1 MTHLVT
7 ELLKAR
13 LDEGVHKT
21 GRASSAP
28 HTLYVLDEPSVGL
41 SMADVKKLIQVI
53 HRLVDAGNTVV
64 IIEHNLDIM
73 AEADWILDLGPE
85 GGTEGGHLVA
95 AGSPEELIK
104 RHKHSHTGQAL
115 KDFMERNN

>member
-1 MTHLVT
+1 M
-7 ELLKAR
+7 
-13 LDEGVHKT
+13 HKT